1 MKLLKTSFVV
11 LGSVS
16 LLFLGACSGSN
27 QAANSETNSAASTTK
42 TAAKTET
49 AAKDNHSE
57 NDGHSHNKNNAHS
70 HSEDGKGE
78 HSHGGQVI
86 ESGQYHLEF
95 LAEPEND
102 VTHIDFYLKKGEKH
116 DTVSNA
122 RVTAQ
127 IQLPDGSQKSLP
139 LTYEAKEQHYHAVL
153 SKKAAGEY
161 KVAILS
167 DINGEKVNGRFT
179 FKR

>member
-1 MKLLKTSFVV
+1 MKLLKTNFVV

-27 QAANSETNSAASTTK
+27 QAANSENSSAVSTTE
-42 TAAKTET
+42 TAAKAET

-57 NDGHSHNKNNAHS
+57 NDG

-95 LAEPEND
+95 VAEPQND
-102 VTHIDFYLKKGEKH
+102 VTHLDFYLKKGEKH

-122 RVTAQ
+122 KVTAQ
-127 IQLPDGSQKSLP
+127 IQLPDGSQKELP

-153 SKKAAGEY
+153 SEKAAGEY

>member
-1 MKLLKTSFVV
+1 MKLFKTGFVV
-11 LGSVS
+11 LGSVGLIS
-16 LLFLGACSGSN
+16 LGACSGSN
-27 QAANSETNSAASTTK
+27 QAANSENKSASITE

-49 AAKDNHSE
+49 VAKNNHSE
-57 NDGHSHNKNNAHS
+57 NDGHSHNQNNAQD

-95 LAEPEND
+95 VAEPEDDGN
-102 VTHIDFYLKKGEKH
+102 HLDFYLKKGEKH
-116 DTVSNA
+116 NTVSDA
-122 RVTAQ
+122 KVTAQ

-153 SKKAAGEY
+153 SEKAAGDY

>member
-1 MKLLKTSFVV
+1 MKLLKTNFVV
-11 LGSVS
+11 LGSVG

-27 QAANSETNSAASTTK
+27 QVANSESGTASTTE
-42 TAAKTET
+42 TAAKSEIT
-49 AAKDNHSE
+49 AKDNHSE
-57 NDGHSHNKNNAHS
+57 SDGHFHNQNNAQG

-95 LAEPEND
+95 VAEPKDDGN
-102 VTHIDFYLKKGEKH
+102 HLDFYLKKGEKH
-116 DTVSNA
+116 DVVPDA
-122 RVTAQ
+122 KVTAQ
-127 IQLPDGSQKSLP
+127 VQLPDGSQKSLP

-153 SKKAAGEY
+153 SEKAAGEY

>member
-1 MKLLKTSFVV
+1 MKLLKTSFVF
-11 LGSVS
+11 LGSIS

-27 QAANSETNSAASTTK
+27 QAANSENNSVASTT

-57 NDGHSHNKNNAHS
+57 NDGHSHNKNNAQG

-95 LAEPEND
+95 LAEPQKD
-102 VTHIDFYLKKGEKH
+102 VTHIDFYLKKGEKY

-122 RVTAQ
+122 KVTAQ

-153 SKKAAGEY
+153 SEKAAGEY

-167 DINGEKVNGRFT
+167 DINAEKMNGRFT

>member
-1 MKLLKTSFVV
+1 MKFLKTSFVV
-11 LGSVS
+11 LGSIS

-27 QAANSETNSAASTTK
+27 QAVNSENKSASTTE
-42 TAAKTET
+42 TSAKIET

-57 NDGHSHNKNNAHS
+57 NDGHSHNKNNAQE

-78 HSHGGQVI
+78 HSHGGQVL
-86 ESGQYHLEF
+86 EFGQYHLEF
-95 LAEPEND
+95 
-102 VTHIDFYLKKGEKH
+102 VTEAKDNETHLDFYLKKGEKH
-116 DTVSNA
+116 TTVSDA
-122 RVTAQ
+122 KVTAQ
-127 IQLPDGSQKSLP
+127 VQLPDGSQKSLS

-153 SKKAAGEY
+153 SEKAAGEY